1 MTKDKINFIDPSK
14 KTLYGKHGAEF
25 WIGKIVAY
33 ADQKEQIEEGF
44 GWRYK
49 VIILGDNSETDQV
62 EDKYYSY
69 ASVLLPTT
77 AGTGAAFKLRSVRLS
92 QGDLVFG
99 VRGAGTSA
107 PKFIIGS
114 IPRTRKTVTSS
125 GKFGTLSGFG
135 YSLNNNNILDGEY
148 NEQVGPATPGA
159 TALDPKEWT
168 KATAKNPSEK
178 VKEIVPQVKKKENGE
193 FEEITEEVTEKNDV
207 KNTTG
212 KVNDAW
218 KPGDNLN
225 TATMEYLEESFDK
238 GELPPETWEAA
249 LKQASEQGIV
259 GYEESVVKAT
269 VEEKVNPKKVDY
281 KQKITAKINEKDT
294 FDEWE
299 RSVLTD
305 DNNKGKITFRN
316 DGRLGIDIVT
326 NYRILERQDILKEIN
341 SIEQTLRFRSEIDP
355 NQTIQVNDN
364 IPVNVQQ
371 SILNDSEVAIRR
383 DKLLHLEQQ
392 LSYIENGGVV
402 KNNDNSLNEEWKK
415 VKYTAQFPNG

>member
-1 MTKDKINFIDPSK
+1 MTKDNTNFIDPSK

-135 YSLNNNNILDGEY
+135 YSLNNNDILDGEH
-148 NEQVGPATPGA
+148 NEQTGPATPGA
-159 TALDPKEWT
+159 TALEEGEWT

-178 VKEIVPQVKKKENGE
+178 VKEIVPNVKKDENGE
-193 FEEITEEVTEKNDV
+193 FTPITEEETEKNDV
-207 KNTTG
+207 KNTAG

-225 TATMEYLEESFDK
+225 TATMEYLEESFEK

-249 LKQASEQGIV
+249 LKQAEEQGIV
-259 GYEESVVKAT
+259 GFEEYNVKKIIQ
-269 VEEKVNPKKVDY
+269 EEVIPKKVEY
-281 KQKITAKINEKDT
+281 KKTFVEAVNQAKNPP
-294 FDEWE
+294 FDSWE
-299 RSVLTD
+299 RAQLIKLA
-305 DNNKGKITFRN
+305 DNDKAKLLSNGKISISRETGITFQER
-316 DGRLGIDIVT
+316 T
-326 NYRILERQDILKEIN
+326 NILKEIR
-341 SIEQTLRFRSEIDP
+341 SIEGSLQYRAEVDP
-355 NQTIQVNDN
+355 TQTIQAGDN
-364 IPVNVQQ
+364 APQNLQQMIIP
-371 SILNDSEVAIRR
+371 DSEVAKTR
-383 DKLLHLEQQ
+383 DRLLYLEEKLQF
-392 LSYIENGGVV
+392 IEDGGVV
-402 KNNDNSLNEEWKK
+402 NYSGEL
-415 VKYTAQFPNG
+415 TG

>member
-1 MTKDKINFIDPSK
+1 MTKDNTNFIDPSK

-114 IPRTRKTVTSS
+114 IPRTRKTTVTN

-135 YSLNNNNILDGEY
+135 YSLNNNDILDGEH
-148 NEQVGPATPGA
+148 NEQVGPKFLKGVSGLEPG
-159 TALDPKEWT
+159 EWT
-168 KATAKNPSEK
+168 KATAEDPSEK
-178 VKEIVPQVKKKENGE
+178 IKEIVPEGE
-193 FEEITEEVTEKNDV
+193 KGKIITDDDTKNTDV
-207 KNTTG
+207 KEKVG
-212 KVNDAW
+212 KVNENW

-225 TATMEYLEESFDK
+225 TATIDYLKESFEK
-238 GELPPETWEAA
+238 GELSAEDYKAA
-249 LKQASEQGIV
+249 LKQAEEQGLD
-259 GYEESVVKAT
+259 GHEEYVIKDEIKEIEKEEVKEEVKKEELKKVNKKSKAIEVLSKAYPYVDTSEIKTYADYIAEGVEITEIGQNDFVFKYPNGKEVISRRLGSSNAPT
-269 VEEKVNPKKVDY
+269 VRTRYDSLQFEKARLKTEEKKRDEEQRKRNIEFAKK
-281 KQKITAKINEKDT
+281 
-294 FDEWE
+294 
-299 RSVLTD
+299 
-305 DNNKGKITFRN
+305 
-316 DGRLGIDIVT
+316 
-326 NYRILERQDILKEIN
+326 
-341 SIEQTLRFRSEIDP
+341 
-355 NQTIQVNDN
+355 
-364 IPVNVQQ
+364 
-371 SILNDSEVAIRR
+371 
-383 DKLLHLEQQ
+383 
-392 LSYIENGGVV
+392 
-402 KNNDNSLNEEWKK
+402 
-415 VKYTAQFPNG
+415 FPNLYNPDGTRKK